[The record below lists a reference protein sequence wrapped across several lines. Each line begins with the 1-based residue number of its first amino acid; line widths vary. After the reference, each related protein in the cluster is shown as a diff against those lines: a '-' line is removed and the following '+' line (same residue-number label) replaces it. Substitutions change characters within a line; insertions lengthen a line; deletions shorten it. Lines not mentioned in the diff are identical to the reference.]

1 MSSPPAVLLSPPRL
15 RRLPWLLG
23 ALALGTAAALI
34 WRLAGPTLAP
44 APAPAAP
51 TQTAAPWPA
60 PSLAGTEPDGQ
71 VHQAGGQLLLSPQL
85 LRRFDY
91 WLTTYGER
99 PLDAIEADVRQDM
112 AKELNTDAQA
122 QAMSLW
128 KAYVAFKAELARLPA
143 LPGGTLDAESLA
155 QQVQAVR
162 AVRARHFSAA
172 QVQALFAAEDADDD
186 QALARLRIQ
195 QDTTLTATERARR
208 LSALQARLTP
218 AQREA
223 EAAPLVHQTV
233 REAVEAARARGA
245 DVAEVQAI
253 RTRLVGP
260 EAAARLAALDDTEAA
275 WQARVQRFR
284 QLLQHDPQE
293 AATYKAAQFSETEQL
308 RLAAYEP

>member
-1 MSSPPAVLLSPPRL
+1 MSSHPAVLLSTPRL

-23 ALALGTAAALI
+23 ALAVGSAGWLI
-34 WRLAGPTLAP
+34 WRLAGQAPDSAP
-44 APAPAAP
+44 ATAAL
-51 TQTAAPWPA
+51 TQPAAPWPA

-71 VHQAGGQLLLSPQL
+71 VHQAGGQLLLGPQL

-99 PLDAIEADVRQDM
+99 PLDAIEADVRRDM
-112 AKELNTDAQA
+112 ADELHADALA

-143 LPGGTLDAESLA
+143 LPSGTLEADSLA

-162 AVRARHFSAA
+162 AVRARHFNAV
-172 QVQALFAAEDADDD
+172 QVQALFAEEDADDD
-186 QALARLRIQ
+186 LALARLRIQ
-195 QDTTLTATERARR
+195 QDTTLTAAERARR
-208 LSALQARLTP
+208 LADLQARLTP

-233 REAVEAARARGA
+233 REAVEAARAQGA
-245 DVAEVQAI
+245 DAAEVQAL
-253 RTRLVGP
+253 RARLVGP
-260 EAAARLAALDDTEAA
+260 EAAARLAALDDAEAA
-275 WQARVQRFR
+275 WHARVQRYR
-284 QLLQHDPQE
+284 HLLQHDPQE
-293 AATYKAAQFSETEQL
+293 AAAHKAAQFSETEQL